1 MATNKIVENDEREE
15 NKKGIIIFIIVLILL
30 LALFIGIRALSNK
43 EEDKNENKEQPVEE
57 VKDEVVEEK
66 EEDTSYVYTPAKSS
80 KVKKTSNEEKKDT
93 LTLVLKGSNMI
104 YVDYADNYIDEGAY
118 ALDTKD
124 GDISVSIIKTIYID
138 GDVVDTIDTT
148 NSGATYIIKYVI
160 TNSRGEKKEV
170 VRTVIIKEAEVLLTL
185 NGASE
190 QVLEYKTDTYVEENA
205 TAITNDGIDISS
217 SITTTTT
224 FNDTE
229 YTGTINN
236 DTLGTYVITYQV
248 EYEGKTY
255 TVKRTVTVKD
265 TSAPIISSEKEEYK
279 YQIDPTVDATI
290 TKDDIKTLFTVEDLD
305 SNIETIITI
314 ISSDSTEIIS
324 IDKTIEGEYDI
335 TFTATDSS
343 LNTTSK
349 VIRIL
354 VMNDTEKPEISVSDI
369 STDVTQYEFE
379 ITTTDNFSDTEN
391 IALSYAIVDDVN
403 DITDDTLVY
412 TDLSTNLYTITK
424 AAATSTTA
432 ATKYIV
438 FKAIDENGNENKS
451 DPIEI
456 FIEP

>member
-15 NKKGIIIFIIVLILL
+15 NKKGIIIFIVVLILL

-43 EEDKNENKEQPVEE
+43 EENKNEEKEQPIEE
-57 VKDEVVEEK
+57 VKDEKVEEQ
-66 EEDTSYVYTPAKSS
+66 EEDTSYVYTPTKSS

-93 LTLVLKGSNMI
+93 LTLVLKGSNMV

-124 GDISVSIIKTIYID
+124 GDISVSIIKTIYMD
-138 GDVVDTIDTT
+138 GNVVDTIDTT

-170 VRTVIIKEAEVLLTL
+170 VRTVIIKEAEVVLTL

-224 FNDTE
+224 FNNTE
-229 YTGTINN
+229 YTGSINS

-248 EYEGKTY
+248 EYNGKVY
-255 TVKRTVTVKD
+255 KVARTITVKD
-265 TSAPIISSEKEEYK
+265 STAPVVTSEKDEYK
-279 YQIDPTVDATI
+279 YQMDSTVGATI
-290 TKDDIKTLFTVEDLD
+290 TEDDIKTLFTVEDLD
-305 SNIETIITI
+305 NNIETTITI
-314 ISSDSTEIIS
+314 TNLDGNEIVA

-349 VIRIL
+349 AIHII
-354 VMNDTEKPEISVSDI
+354 VMNDTEKPVISVSDI

-379 ITTTDNFSDTEN
+379 IITTDNFSDTEN

-403 DITDDTLVY
+403 DITDTLVY
-412 TDLSTNLYTITK
+412 TDLSTNPYTITK
-424 AAATSTTA
+424 ANATSTTA

-438 FKAIDENGNENKS
+438 FKAIDENGNENLS
-451 DPIEI
+451 NPIEI